1 MYHYRDAKAGTFY
14 LERHDLHP
22 GSPSETPPFLRF
34 ARKHGLSLDLWSG
47 EGLLAA
53 PMLESAGLQWPVE
66 EREVLVPIKR
76 RDEWE
81 ATPVRGYKAL
91 VRPDTEQVMSVVTT
105 SYSVAENEWVALALQ
120 QFCSRLGEREPIVA
134 AASFGR
140 DAERTMFAGRVS
152 GNEGE
157 ALCVLAYNTHGGEGA
172 VRFQLVE
179 VNRHERTTF
188 ILDSAHASLS
198 IPHVGD
204 MEDRLMRASSPD
216 RNETFI
222 ERYLS
227 ETEPLWR
234 QLANTLWT
242 PRHTSAL
249 IKELWGYTPPLTRT
263 DLGEQVT
270 SPGEDRR
277 HPGHH
282 LPQTM
287 NQISDAA
294 NAYTAICYWIDNESE
309 ACERGDFTKD
319 RDERLALG
327 AGHKYKQRAWRWI
340 VDNT

>member
-1 MYHYRDAKAGTFY
+1 MYHYRDAKAGKFY
-14 LERHDLHP
+14 LERHELHP

-34 ARKHGLSLDLWSG
+34 ARKHGPSLDLWSG
-47 EGLLAA
+47 EGHLAA
-53 PMLESAGLQWPVE
+53 PMLESAGLHWPVE

-76 RDEWE
+76 RGERK

-120 QFCSRLGEREPIVA
+120 QFCSRLGEQKPIIA
-134 AASFGR
+134 ATSFGR

-152 GNEGE
+152 GNEEE
-157 ALCVLAYNTHGGEGA
+157 ALCVIAYNTHGGEGA
-172 VRFQLVE
+172 VCFQLVE
-179 VNRHERTTF
+179 VHKRQRTTF

-198 IPHVGD
+198 IAHVGR
-204 MEDRLMRASSPD
+204 MQYRLMHASSPD
-216 RNETFI
+216 RDETFI

-227 ETEPLWR
+227 ETKPLWH

-249 IKELWGYTPPLTRT
+249 IKKLWGSTPPLTRT
-263 DLGEQVT
+263 DLSEQ
-270 SPGEDRR
+270 SSIGDSHR
-277 HPGHH
+277 HPGYH
-282 LPQTM
+282 LPDTM
-287 NQISDAA
+287 SQISDAA
-294 NAYTAICYWIDNESE
+294 NAYRAICCWIDNESE
-309 ACERGDFTKD
+309 ACKRGDFTKD

-327 AGHKYKQRAWRWI
+327 AGHTYKQRAWRWI